1 MTLTTV
7 NSLYTLGATASIDAD
22 ESELSCHSHSH
33 SLEGKHVKQRKKR
46 SSILMKDAEE
56 RCFVDSFA
64 ELPEHD
70 EAAGGKKS
78 RNGNKPLNTYH

>member
-1 MTLTTV
+1 MEKKKEKKQ
-7 NSLYTLGATASIDAD
+7 AQ
-22 ESELSCHSHSH
+22 
-33 SLEGKHVKQRKKR
+33 EGKHGKQRKER
-46 SSILMKDAEE
+46 RILMKDAEE